1 MQGISASQMAQEW
14 DDYTPKEEK
23 ITFESGEMEIKIP
36 ITLIHDDFGQ
46 EQDNGLDNNNVMF

>member
-1 MQGISASQMAQEW
+1 MAQEW